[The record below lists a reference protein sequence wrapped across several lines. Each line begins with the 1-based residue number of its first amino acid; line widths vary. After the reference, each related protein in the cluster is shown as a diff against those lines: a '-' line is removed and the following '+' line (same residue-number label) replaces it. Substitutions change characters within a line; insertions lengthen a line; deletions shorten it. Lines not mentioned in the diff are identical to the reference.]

1 VILAVVVGGY
11 MYTSTSLG
19 TSDAGDRVV
28 LSTSSS
34 EKEPADPPRNFTAKQ
49 LRQFDGSGG
58 DDKPVY
64 LSLSGIVFDVSD
76 GRGFYGPGGPYET
89 FAGRECGV
97 ALSKM
102 SFDEEHLDNVDG
114 IDQLNFGEKAELEG
128 WIDKFT
134 NYRCYPIMGRL
145 IPDAKMPDPNRI
157 LTRENIARMDGS
169 QEAPPDG
176 YVAAPIYIGAGDKV
190 FDMSFGGVT
199 FYGAGG
205 PYQKFAGKDA
215 SRALAKMSLHDA
227 DLETNDVSDVTEK
240 QLNTL
245 NDWIK
250 TFEEKKS
257 YPVVGRMEK

>member
-1 VILAVVVGGY
+1 
-11 MYTSTSLG
+11 MYTSTHFS
-19 TSDAGDRVV
+19 TDEKERVV
-28 LSTSSS
+28 LSTSKDD
-34 EKEPADPPRNFTAKQ
+34 EKDLVDPPRNFTAKQ
-49 LRQFDGSGG
+49 LCHFNGH

-64 LSLSGIVFDVSD
+64 LSVSGIVFDVSD
-76 GRGFYGPGGPYET
+76 GRGFYGPGGPYEK

-102 SFDEEHLDNVDG
+102 SFDEQHLDDLAG
-114 IDQLNFGEKAELEG
+114 IEGLNFGEKTELEG

-134 NYRCYPIMGRL
+134 NYRCYPVKGRL
-145 IPDAKMPDPNRI
+145 IPDANMPDSSRV
-157 LTRENIARMDGS
+157 LTREELGQYDGT
-169 QEAPPDG
+169 QAVPDG
-176 YVAAPIYIGAGDKV
+176 YAAAPIYIGAGNKV

-215 SRALAKMSLHDA
+215 SRALAKMSLDEA
-227 DLETNDVSDVTEK
+227 DLTTSDVSDLAEK
-240 QLNTL
+240 QVATM

-257 YPVVGRMEK
+257 YPIVGRLQK